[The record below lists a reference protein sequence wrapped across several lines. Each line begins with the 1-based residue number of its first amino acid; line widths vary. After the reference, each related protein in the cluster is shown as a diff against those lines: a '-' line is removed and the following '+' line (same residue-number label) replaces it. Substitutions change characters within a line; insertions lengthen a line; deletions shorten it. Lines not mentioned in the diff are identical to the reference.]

1 MPRPA
6 PTITT
11 PVRTIMH
18 LDPAALV
25 RLLCFASPAFPT
37 GGFAYSQG
45 LESAVEAADVTDEPS
60 LLAWLE
66 DVIRYGTGRSDSILL
81 RHAHRAHSDPDMLR
95 HIASL
100 ASAACI
106 SAERQAETNAQGAAF
121 VASAAAWQIIEEA
134 PYPVAFG
141 ALAARADIEEDAAC
155 LGFLAA
161 TASNLISAALRLG
174 PLGQAGGL
182 RVLKSL
188 EAAIKDVANDT
199 RSAELED
206 IGGACFLAD
215 IAAMRHETQYSRLFR
230 S

>member
-1 MPRPA
+1 MY
-6 PTITT
+6 I
-11 PVRTIMH
+11 
-18 LDPAALV
+18 DPAALV

-45 LESAVEAADVTDEPS
+45 LEAAVECADVTDESS

-66 DVIRYGTGRSDSILL
+66 DMIRYGSGRSDAILL
-81 RHAHRAHSDPDMLR
+81 RHAHRAHADPERLR

-106 SAERQAETNAQGAAF
+106 SAERQAEANAQGAAF
-121 VASAAAWQIIEEA
+121 AASAAAWAAIEST
-134 PYPVAFG
+134 PYSVAFG
-141 ALAARADIEEDAAC
+141 ALAGRAYIEEEAAC
-155 LGFLAA
+155 LGFLTA
-161 TASNLISAALRLG
+161 TVSNLISAALRLG
-174 PLGQAGGL
+174 PLGQAAGL

-188 EAAIKDVANDT
+188 ESAIEDVGDETRDAA
-199 RSAELED
+199 LED

-215 IAAMRHETQYSRLFR
+215 IASMRHETQYSRLFR